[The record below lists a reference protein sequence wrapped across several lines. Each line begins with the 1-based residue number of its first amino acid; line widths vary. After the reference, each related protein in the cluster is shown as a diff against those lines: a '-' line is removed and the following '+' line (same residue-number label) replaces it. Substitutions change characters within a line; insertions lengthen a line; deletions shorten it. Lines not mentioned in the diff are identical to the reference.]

1 MAQYGKFEKTV
12 LDSQGNPISGASVE
26 IRRQGA
32 LVTSSQAGPTYTVN
46 DPGGIIVTDTVGANL
61 VATPT
66 RAVTAV
72 TSTTLTAGI
81 LGLGPLVNN
90 DRITIVSPLPSLYAD
105 ASGSET
111 KTNPLTTDAN
121 GYVSCWLPIV
131 PYDIKTSATGY
142 GTRLETDVIPM
153 GHGYVEINDVGG
165 AGTTA
170 IRTRMV
176 RTLTGGRLQTWEN
189 PGGTIKAEIDYSGTL
204 TLANALSVAGISTLT
219 GAVSC
224 GSTLAV
230 TGALTASGLITAS
243 AGITSAAP
251 FTYSGA
257 TGSFSLTAGSIE
269 TADVAA
275 NGVSVTTTGLGSAD
289 MTVAAAA
296 GYASGNY
303 QDVAGATVTITPFA
317 STSELVVT
325 GLVHTENNAGTYGG
339 YAAIRSS
346 GGTILSEA
354 GITDGTSTSGLTT
367 STEFSHRVTGLTGS
381 QTFKLSTQCTVGT
394 AYDINDSTHAAKLR
408 ISRVIVVEHKK

>member
-1 MAQYGKFEKTV
+1 
-12 LDSQGNPISGASVE
+12 
-26 IRRQGA
+26 
-32 LVTSSQAGPTYTVN
+32 
-46 DPGGIIVTDTVGANL
+46 
-61 VATPT
+61 
-66 RAVTAV
+66 
-72 TSTTLTAGI
+72 
-81 LGLGPLVNN
+81 
-90 DRITIVSPLPSLYAD
+90 
-105 ASGSET
+105 
-111 KTNPLTTDAN
+111 
-121 GYVSCWLPIV
+121 
-131 PYDIKTSATGY
+131 
-142 GTRLETDVIPM
+142 M
-153 GHGYVEINDVGG
+153 GHGYVEINDFGG

-176 RTLTGGRLQTWEN
+176 RTLTGGRLQAWEN
-189 PGGTIKAEIDYSGTL
+189 PGGAIKADIDYSGTL
-204 TLANALSVAGISTLT
+204 TLANALIVGGNTTLSGT
-219 GAVSC
+219 LGVS
-224 GSTLAV
+224 GTTTLV
-230 TGALTASGLITAS
+230 ALTASGLITGS
-243 AGITSAAP
+243 AGGTFAAP

-257 TGSFSLTAGSIE
+257 AGSFTLTAGSIE

-408 ISRVIVVEHKK
+408 ISRVIVVERKK